1 MSFIA
6 TTRIKREDYGM
17 TFTAPS
23 PDTDG
28 VLIVGNNIDITLDVE
43 ADLNE

>member
-1 MSFIA
+1 
-6 TTRIKREDYGM
+6 M

-28 VLIVGNNIDITLDVE
+28 VLIVGNNIDITFDVE
-43 ADLNE
+43 ADLKE

>member
-17 TFTAPS
+17 TLTASS

-28 VLIVGNNIDITLDVE
+28 ILLVGNNIDITLDVE
-43 ADLNE
+43 ADLNA